1 MDEDRPTQPPAGT
14 PPDESF
20 RAYDTNAGLGGD
32 SDAYA
37 SGLSRKVLFGV
48 LGLLVVV
55 FALGSAWMGYQY
67 ASTSAIAKLGK
78 SMAAP
83 APAAPVPQAA
93 ASAAPGQTAVAP
105 TGAPA
110 PANVP
115 VPAPAPA
122 PAEPAGGVT
131 AGPSAPPTLP
141 SAEELLADRKRQPAP
156 QAPPAALV
164 RDLPD
169 WLATEV
175 GGKRAYKAADV
186 APSVAVTAG
195 ASADESAD
203 EPAKTSARTSARAS
217 NRPAQRSEKP
227 VSQERAA
234 AVFARCP
241 KPGESG
247 AVECRRAVCSG
258 AARKQG
264 ACAAYLN

>member
-1 MDEDRPTQPPAGT
+1 MDENRPAQPTAGT
-14 PPDESF
+14 PSDESF
-20 RAYDTNAGLGGD
+20 HSHDAQAGLGGD
-32 SDAYA
+32 SDGYA
-37 SGLSRKVLFGV
+37 PGLSRKLVFGV
-48 LGLLVVV
+48 LGLLVVI

-83 APAAPVPQAA
+83 TPAAPVPGATAPAA
-93 ASAAPGQTAVAP
+93 LGQTGVAP
-105 TGAPA
+105 TQAAVPA
-110 PANVP
+110 SVPAP
-115 VPAPAPA
+115 VPAPV
-122 PAEPAGGVT
+122 EPAGGVT
-131 AGPSAPPTLP
+131 VGPSAPPTLP

-175 GGKRAYKAADV
+175 GGKRAQKAAEV
-186 APSVAVTAG
+186 PASPPVTAG
-195 ASADESAD
+195 SSADESAD
-203 EPAKTSARTSARAS
+203 ELTKTSSKTSAKAS
-217 NRPAQRSEKP
+217 SRPAQRGEKP